1 MRKSKLVELLK
12 KLNRKEW
19 NRLEE
24 FIFSPFFNKN
34 AEVQALFMYLKHV
47 SPNFPKRKMDKAEV
61 YANLFPR
68 QKFNKKRFNHIQNYL
83 FRLVEQF
90 VAQQQLMEDPF
101 EQNQRMLTAFLDAR
115 LDKHYIFKKNQL
127 KRILEAETI
136 QDEQFYFQKYRLA
149 KTENEHFILQRQR
162 IIDPAIQESYDA
174 LDVFYLIEKL
184 KFLAQMI
191 DRQKQFPQSYNVQEF
206 EYLDR
211 LIVQKS
217 IQDIPSIKIY
227 RQLVLMLMTEE
238 DVTQFDAFRNYLDEY
253 GALIQTE
260 ELKRLFL
267 FAINYCIRKIAA
279 GLPFQQNLLELYYS
293 GLENGTL
300 LEFGVL
306 SPWTYKNVVQLGLAQ
321 GDIGWVE
328 RFIEQ
333 YAEKLPANFREDAY
347 HYNLAALFYAKKNYE
362 DAMTYL
368 NRVQYS
374 DISYKLWSK
383 ELLVKIYF
391 ELDAFEALHSLLSS
405 FEQLVKRNKQISK
418 PQREAFRNFIR
429 ITGKLMKVQQPTEKL
444 RKSIIDTTQL
454 RERKWLL
461 QQVGGSGHK

>member
-1 MRKSKLVELLK
+1 LRKSKLIALLK
-12 KLNRKEW
+12 ILDRKEW
-19 NRLEE
+19 GRLEE
-24 FIFSPFFNKN
+24 FIASPYFNKN
-34 AEVQALFMYLKHV
+34 EDVLRLFRYLKKTYPH
-47 SPNFPKRKMDKAEV
+47 FPAKKMDKEKVFKAV
-61 YANLFPR
+61 FPK
-68 QKFNKKRFNHIQNYL
+68 QAFDKKHFNHIQNYL

-90 VAQQQLMEDPF
+90 IAQQQLMDDPF
-101 EQNQRMLTAFLDAR
+101 EQDQRILTAFLDAR
-115 LDKHYIFKKNQL
+115 LDKHYIFKRNQL

-211 LIVQKS
+211 QILQKN
-217 IQDIPSIKIY
+217 ILDIPSIKIY
-227 RQLVLMLMTEE
+227 RQLVLMLMSEE
-238 DVTQFDAFRNYLDEY
+238 DVTQFDIFRNYLEEY
-253 GALIQTE
+253 SDLVQAE

-444 RKSIIDTTQL
+444 RKSILDTTQL

-461 QQVGGSGHK
+461 QQVGDSGPK